1 MECPGTYKYKNQ
13 LLLVYIVKLVI
24 SRLWELSLEC
34 YRASTQV
41 TMYQVTTVYYD
52 KTKISYYCT
61 FMALFMAQVP
71 PLITITIHW
80 SSGSLR
86 SINYLLHCIIFIKK
100 KVLLCVFHW
109 CPFYIH
115 YWLADEFLVCFS
127 LHVTNL
133 RVFTYSAWFV
143 SSNRIEI
150 PQQHSIHI
158 LFVNKITIFIKSKRH

>member
-1 MECPGTYKYKNQ
+1 MECPGTYKNKNQ

-41 TMYQVTTVYYD
+41 TMYQVTTAYYD
-52 KTKISYYCT
+52 KTKVSYYCT
-61 FMALFMAQVP
+61 FMALFKAQVA
-71 PLITITIHW
+71 PLITITIPW
-80 SSGSLR
+80 SSGALR
-86 SINYLLHCIIFIKK
+86 FINYLFHCKSLLK
-100 KVLLCVFHW
+100 KVPLCVFHW
-109 CPFYIH
+109 CLLYIH
-115 YWLADEFLVCFS
+115 YWLANQFLVCFS

>member
-41 TMYQVTTVYYD
+41 TKYQVTTAYYD

-71 PLITITIHW
+71 PLITITIPW
-80 SSGSLR
+80 SSGALR
-86 SINYLLHCIIFIKK
+86 FINYLLHCKSLLK
-100 KVLLCVFHW
+100 KVPLCVFHW
-109 CPFYIH
+109 CPLYIH
-115 YWLADEFLVCFS
+115 YWLANQYLVCFS

-158 LFVNKITIFIKSKRH
+158 LFVNKTTIFIKSKRH